1 MEHFPPVSGVVC
13 EEVLVERDYA
23 LFALFFEVFLL
34 GALGGFGRGR
44 RGKGGAVDAAV
55 PVPEHAGVGC
65 GADVAPD
72 ALFGD
77 GGVGEGL
84 ADEGAAREGGDIGEG
99 EVAEGVEEEFVR
111 EGGEGREYGLWW
123 GGFAF

>member
-1 MEHFPPVSGVVC
+1 MEHLPPVSGVVY
-13 EEVLVERDYA
+13 EEVLVEGDYA
-23 LFALFFEVFLL
+23 LFALFFEVFPL
-34 GALGGFGRGR
+34 GALRGFGLRG

-77 GGVGEGL
+77 DGVGKGF

-99 EVAEGVEEEFVR
+99 EAAEDVEEEFVR
-111 EGGEGREYGLWW
+111 EGGEG
-123 GGFAF
+123 